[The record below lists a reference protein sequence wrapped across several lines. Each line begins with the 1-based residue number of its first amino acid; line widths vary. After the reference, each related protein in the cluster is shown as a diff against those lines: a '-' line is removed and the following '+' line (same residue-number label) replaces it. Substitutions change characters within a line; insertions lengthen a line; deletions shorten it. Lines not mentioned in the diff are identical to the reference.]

1 MATDSGYHSPDDEV
15 KVEKEGLL
23 AQATT
28 KDVEKGHLPPPAL
41 PDDDEYTVST
51 RKKLLA
57 LAGYF
62 FCNVG
67 LTIYNK
73 AVLGSVCT
81 PTQV

>member
-23 AQATT
+23 APET

-41 PDDDEYTVST
+41 PVDDEYTVST

-81 PTQV
+81 PSQA